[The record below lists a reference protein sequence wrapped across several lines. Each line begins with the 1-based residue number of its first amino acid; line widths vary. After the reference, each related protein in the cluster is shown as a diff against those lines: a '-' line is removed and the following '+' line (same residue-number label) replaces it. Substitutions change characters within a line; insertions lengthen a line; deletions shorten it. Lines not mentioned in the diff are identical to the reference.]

1 MTITVN
7 SKQLEQ
13 PENTTVAELISS
25 LGKNPKR
32 CVVELNGEAMPFS
45 RFSNI
50 VLKDSDKIEV
60 MQIVAGG

>member
-13 PENTTVAELISS
+13 SENTTVAELISS

-32 CVVELNGEAMPFS
+32 CVVELNGKAMPFS

-50 VLKDSDKIEV
+50 ALKDGDKIEV